1 MTELSDCHSGASR
14 PVHARF
20 AGRGEDVVRGGC
32 TYEITWDYDHPWFE
46 VKASGMSHARFAELV
61 TFAGNA
67 VLHFYEPGKIGTIPF
82 LQLSR
87 IESRHETENGGL
99 RFDVRICVTRR
110 STRYLGDKQ
119 NVVSASKLQID
130 ELARILEIGEFIR
143 GKLAEEAQM
152 AKRGQTGTR

>member
-1 MTELSDCHSGASR
+1 MTELSDRHSGASR

-46 VKASGMSHARFAELV
+46 VKASGMRYARFTELV

-67 VLHFYEPGKIGTIPF
+67 VLHFHEQGKFGTIPF

-87 IESRHETENGGL
+87 IESKNETEDGGL

-119 NVVSASKLQID
+119 NVVTASKAQID
-130 ELARILEIGEFIR
+130 ELARILDLEDFIQ
-143 GKLAEEAQM
+143 GKLAEEAQS
-152 AKRGQTGTR
+152 AKGRQTGTH